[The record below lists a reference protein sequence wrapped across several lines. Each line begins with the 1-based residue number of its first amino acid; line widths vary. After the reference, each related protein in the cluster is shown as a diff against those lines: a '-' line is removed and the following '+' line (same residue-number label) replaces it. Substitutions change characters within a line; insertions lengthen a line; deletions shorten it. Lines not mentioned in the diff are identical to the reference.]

1 MGRKGTWQG
10 VDAEIRAALNEA
22 SRFLSFLTDFLKLK
36 FNRLAIVDLVKSR
49 ELNTQDMPTTLA
61 STFKLDSS
69 VKLK

>member
-22 SRFLSFLTDFLKLK
+22 SRFKFFDWLLKMNLS
-36 FNRLAIVDLVKSR
+36 RLAIVDLVKSR